1 MTGLQARTRDT
12 ADGDPSLR
20 APCSGAMWKIF
31 SPQNGLSAQ
40 LYFPAPARLKTAAPV
55 SFITLFGVL
64 LITQSGVRLNATEI
78 TAVTARAADAVYS
91 GDLQGRSD
99 RMEAPGSLSNDY

>member
-64 LITQSGVRLNATEI
+64 LITQSGVRSNATEI
-78 TAVTARAADAVYS
+78 IAVIARATDAVYS
-91 GDLQGRSD
+91 GDLQ
-99 RMEAPGSLSNDY
+99 ALQ